1 MELKWKTCIRAGT
14 TVLILYLLIR
24 YWGVCA
30 GMANGVWGCNAVI
43 FGVCCRLCREYS
55 DDISGASCFSKANV
69 SGNGETAPAVLHAAR
84 LCVHCLFCGVYRL
97 YDRSRAFKLRK
108 DFDRPASESAGR
120 DLCMDGR

>member
-1 MELKWKTCIRAGT
+1 MENVYTGGDDNFNI
-14 TVLILYLLIR
+14 ISFDPLLGRLRR
-24 YWGVCA
+24 YGK
-30 GMANGVWGCNAVI
+30 NGVWGCNAVI

-55 DDISGASCFSKANV
+55 DDVSGASCFSKANV